1 MSTLPTRANT
11 APQPPAPPSPP
22 TPDPQMHVLE
32 SALHDATNGIA
43 AARSFGELLLMRE
56 KSGKREGST
65 ALIESLLK
73 ELERAGQILR
83 TVRSGVIESYHPGD
97 VLVCKV
103 CGYTFV
109 HRKAAGKMG
118 SCRRCKSYDVARW
131 KP

>member
-1 MSTLPTRANT
+1 MSASLPPRPAT
-11 APQPPAPPSPP
+11 PPAAAPAPATP
-22 TPDPQMHVLE
+22 TSQQMQVLE

-43 AARSFGELLLMRE
+43 AARSFGELLLLRE
-56 KSGKREGST
+56 KSGKTEDATG
-65 ALIESLLK
+65 LVESLLK

-83 TVRSGVIESYHPGD
+83 NVRSGVIESYQPGD
-97 VLVCKV
+97 VLACKD

-118 SCRRCKSYDVARW
+118 SCRRCKSYDVTRW

>member
-1 MSTLPTRANT
+1 MTLPKTT
-11 APQPPAPPSPP
+11 GIPSASASATSSAGGAGP
-22 TPDPQMHVLE
+22 VLE

-43 AARSFGELLLMRE
+43 AARSYGELLLLRE
-56 KSGKREGST
+56 KSGKNEDAT

-73 ELERAGQILR
+73 ELERAGTILR
-83 TVRSGVIESYHPGD
+83 NVRSGVIETYQPGD
-97 VLVCKV
+97 VLMCKS

-118 SCRRCKSYDVARW
+118 SCRRCKSYEVTRW